1 MYLDLVL
8 LVNRCVP
15 TIDLDPSQTNT
26 GQAPRPIG
34 LLGPAGFYISIHVH
48 NVLKVAPS
56 KYVSIYI
63 YTEPQWPLL
72 FQVNPSKQGLVQS
85 KQGSCGF

>member
-15 TIDLDPSQTNT
+15 DPSQTNT

-34 LLGPAGFYISIHVH
+34 LLGRPAGFSWHIHVI
-48 NVLKVAPS
+48 LICWKLPS
-56 KYVSIYI
+56 KDYV
-63 YTEPQWPLL
+63 YT
-72 FQVNPSKQGLVQS
+72 
-85 KQGSCGF
+85 